1 MKTIPIQPSS
11 NGGRRPVA
19 SPVAELQRSKLRW
32 QLSTLLQAPHRLS
45 FAAGVAVLAVSS
57 LWWALLL
64 SLSATGVPVHWA
76 VPRPIAHSVLMAFG
90 YMPLFFVGFLFTAG
104 PKWLGQPAVEA
115 RVLLRPVA
123 TYVLAWIGYVVAVH
137 VDAGAAAVCVALAAA
152 AWTSVVVK
160 FARMV
165 TRSRAADRT
174 HAKLVL
180 VGLAA
185 GALALWCIPLALAL
199 EAFTVARIAVLVG
212 IWGCMAIVFVAVSHR
227 MIPFFTANVVPTLN
241 AWRPMWLLGV
251 FVGVI
256 ALELVFAILDLTV
269 WPLGTIV
276 RFVQISLELVSA
288 AVLLTMAVKWGLM
301 QSLRAR
307 LLAMLHVGFV
317 WLGLAVLLQA
327 ISHGLMFVTDDAL
340 SLGLAPTHALT
351 MGFMGATLF
360 AMATRVS
367 AGHSGRHLVADDL
380 VWTLFWTQQV
390 ATVLRIVAAVW
401 PASPQWL
408 TPLAA
413 SLWALASVSWAIRYG
428 LWYGRPREDGK
439 PG

>member
-1 MKTIPIQPSS
+1 MKTIPIQPLSTTSNQPKEAHDIRLPSS
-11 NGGRRPVA
+11 RV
-19 SPVAELQRSKLRW
+19 RW
-32 QLSTLLQAPHRLS
+32 HFSTLLHAPHRLA
-45 FAAGVAVLAVSS
+45 FAAGATILAASS
-57 LWWALLL
+57 LWWSLLL
-64 SLSATGVPVHWA
+64 SLSAMGVPVHWA

-104 PKWLGQPAVEA
+104 PKWLGRPSIDA
-115 RVLLRPVA
+115 RALLRPVT
-123 TYVLAWIGYVVAVH
+123 TYVFAWVGYIAAVH
-137 VDAGAAAVCVALAAA
+137 VDAVAAAACVALAAI
-152 AWTSVVVK
+152 AWTSVVIA
-160 FARMV
+160 FAQMV
-165 TRSRAADRT
+165 HRSRTADRS

-180 VGLAA
+180 AGISA
-185 GALALWCIPLALAL
+185 GALALWCIPLALIF
-199 EAFTVARIAVLVG
+199 EAFTAARIAVLIG
-212 IWGCMAIVFVAVSHR
+212 IWGCMAIVYVVVAHR
-227 MIPFFTANVVPTLN
+227 MIPFFTANVVPMLN

-251 FVGVI
+251 FVGTL
-256 ALELVFAILDLTV
+256 ALELAFAILDLTV
-269 WPLGTIV
+269 WPLGAVV
-276 RFVQISLELVSA
+276 RLVQMSLELA
-288 AVLLTMAVKWGLM
+288 AAALLLTMAVKWGLM
-301 QSLRAR
+301 QSLRIR

-327 ISHGLMFVTDDAL
+327 ISHGLMFATGDVM

-367 AGHSGRHLVADDL
+367 AGHSGRHLVADDF
-380 VWTLFWTQQV
+380 VWKLFWTQQV

-413 SLWALASVSWAIRYG
+413 SIWALASVSWAIRYG

-439 PG
+439 AG

>member
-1 MKTIPIQPSS
+1 MKTIPIQPLPNTS
-11 NGGRRPVA
+11 NRPTDAPATVLPA
-19 SPVAELQRSKLRW
+19 SHVRW
-32 QLSTLLQAPHRLS
+32 HFSTLMRAPHRLA
-45 FAAGVAVLAVSS
+45 FAAGASILAASS

-64 SLSATGVPVHWA
+64 ILSAVGVPVHWA
-76 VPRPIAHSVLMAFG
+76 VPRPIAHGVLMAFG

-104 PKWLGQPAVEA
+104 PKWLGRPSIDA
-115 RVLLRPVA
+115 RALLRPVA
-123 TYVLAWIGYVVAVH
+123 TYAFAWIGYIAAVH
-137 VDAGAAAVCVALAAA
+137 VDSVAAVVCVALAAA
-152 AWTSVVVK
+152 AWTSVVIA

-165 TRSRAADRT
+165 YRSQVANRS

-180 VGLAA
+180 GGIWA
-185 GALALWCIPLALAL
+185 GALALWCIPLALIV
-199 EAFTVARIAVLVG
+199 EAFTAARIAVLLG
-212 IWGCMAIVFVAVSHR
+212 IWGCMAIVYVAVAHR
-227 MIPFFTANVVPTLN
+227 MIPFFTANVVPMLN
-241 AWRPMWLLGV
+241 AWRPMWLLSV
-251 FVGVI
+251 FVGTL
-256 ALELVFAILDLTV
+256 ALELAFAILDLTV
-269 WPLGTIV
+269 WPLGAVV
-276 RFVQISLELVSA
+276 RFVQMSLELVSA
-288 AVLLTMAVKWGLM
+288 ALLLTMAVKWGLM
-301 QSLRAR
+301 QSLRVR

-327 ISHGLMFVTDDAL
+327 VSHGLMFATGDVM

-351 MGFMGATLF
+351 MGFMGATLL

-380 VWTLFWTQQV
+380 VWTLFWTQQI

-401 PASPQWL
+401 PLSPPWL

-413 SLWALASVSWAIRYG
+413 SIWALASVSWAVRYG

>member
-1 MKTIPIQPSS
+1 MKTIPIQPIP
-11 NGGRRPVA
+11 NGNTRPA
-19 SPVAELQRSKLRW
+19 DNPKAGARESHARW
-32 QLSTLLQAPHRLS
+32 RFFTLLQAPHRLA
-45 FAAGVAVLAVSS
+45 FAAGALILAASS

-64 SLSATGVPVHWA
+64 SLSAMGVPVQWA

-104 PKWLGQPAVEA
+104 PKWLGQPEVDAHA
-115 RVLLRPVA
+115 LLRPVVVYA
-123 TYVLAWIGYVVAVH
+123 AAWIGYIAAVH
-137 VDAGAAAVCVALAAA
+137 VNTVAAAVCVGVAAA
-152 AWTSVVVK
+152 AWMSLVVS

-165 TRSRAADRT
+165 YRSQVEDRA

-180 VGLAA
+180 IGISA
-185 GALALWCIPLALAL
+185 GALALWCIALAL
-199 EAFTVARIAVLVG
+199 IFDTYTGARIAVLVG

-227 MIPFFTANVVPTLN
+227 MIPFFTANVVPMLN

-251 FVGVI
+251 FAGML
-256 ALELVFAILDLTV
+256 ALELAFAIIDLTL
-269 WPLGTIV
+269 WPLGAVV
-276 RFVQISLELVSA
+276 RLVQMSIGLASA
-288 AVLLTMAVKWGLM
+288 GVLLTMAVKWGLM
-301 QSLRAR
+301 QSLRVR

-327 ISHGLMFVTDDAL
+327 VSHGLMFASADAL

-380 VWTLFWTQQV
+380 VWALFWTQQV
-390 ATVLRIVAAVW
+390 ATVLRIAAAAW
-401 PASPQWL
+401 PAPPQWL

-428 LWYGRPREDGK
+428 LWYGRPREDGEA
-439 PG
+439 G

>member
-1 MKTIPIQPSS
+1 
-11 NGGRRPVA
+11 
-19 SPVAELQRSKLRW
+19 
-32 QLSTLLQAPHRLS
+32 
-45 FAAGVAVLAVSS
+45 
-57 LWWALLL
+57 
-64 SLSATGVPVHWA
+64 
-76 VPRPIAHSVLMAFG
+76 MAFG

-123 TYVLAWIGYVVAVH
+123 TYALAWIGYMVAVH

-251 FVGVI
+251 FAGVI

>member
-1 MKTIPIQPSS
+1 MKTIPIQPLS

-19 SPVAELQRSKLRW
+19 SPIAELPGSKVRW

-45 FAAGVAVLAVSS
+45 FAAGVTILAVSS

-64 SLSATGVPVHWA
+64 SLSAMGIPVHWA

-90 YMPLFFVGFLFTAG
+90 YMPLYFIGFLFTAG

-115 RVLLRPVA
+115 RVLLCPVA
-123 TYVLAWIGYVVAVH
+123 TYVLAWLGYMVAVH
-137 VDAGAAAVCVALAAA
+137 LDADTAAVCVALAAA
-152 AWTSVVVK
+152 AWTSVVVA
-160 FARMV
+160 FARLV
-165 TRSRAADRT
+165 TRSRAEDRT

-180 VGLAA
+180 VGILT
-185 GALALWCIPLALAL
+185 GAVALWCLPLALAL

-212 IWGCMAIVFVAVSHR
+212 IWGCMAIVYVAVSHR
-227 MIPFFTANVVPTLN
+227 MIPFFTANVVPMLN

-251 FVGVI
+251 FVGVLG
-256 ALELVFAILDLTV
+256 LELIFSILDLTV
-269 WPLGTIV
+269 WPLGATV
-276 RFVQISLELVSA
+276 RFVQMSLELASA
-288 AVLLTMAVKWGLM
+288 TVLLTMAVKWGLM

-307 LLAMLHVGFV
+307 LLVMLHVGFV

-327 ISHGLMFVTDDAL
+327 ISHGLMFATDDAL

-380 VWTLFWTQQV
+380 IWTLFWIQQI
-390 ATVLRIVAAVW
+390 ATVLRIVAAAW
-401 PASPQWL
+401 PSSLPWL

-413 SLWALASVSWAIRYG
+413 SLWALASISWALRYG

>member
-1 MKTIPIQPSS
+1 M
-11 NGGRRPVA
+11 R
-19 SPVAELQRSKLRW
+19 
-32 QLSTLLQAPHRLS
+32 APHRLA
-45 FAAGVAVLAVSS
+45 FAAGASILAASS

-64 SLSATGVPVHWA
+64 ILSAVGVPVHWA
-76 VPRPIAHSVLMAFG
+76 VPRPIAHGVLMAFG

-104 PKWLGQPAVEA
+104 PKWLGRPSIDA
-115 RVLLRPVA
+115 RALLRPVA
-123 TYVLAWIGYVVAVH
+123 TYAFAWIGYIAAVH
-137 VDAGAAAVCVALAAA
+137 VDSVAAVVCVALAAA
-152 AWTSVVVK
+152 AWTSVVIA

-165 TRSRAADRT
+165 YRSQVADRS

-180 VGLAA
+180 GGIWA
-185 GALALWCIPLALAL
+185 GALALWCIPLALIV
-199 EAFTVARIAVLVG
+199 EAFTAARIAVLLG
-212 IWGCMAIVFVAVSHR
+212 IWGCMAIVYVAVAHR
-227 MIPFFTANVVPTLN
+227 MIPFFTANVVPMLN

-251 FVGVI
+251 FVGTL
-256 ALELVFAILDLTV
+256 ALELAFAILDLTV
-269 WPLGTIV
+269 WPLGAVV
-276 RFVQISLELVSA
+276 RFVQMSLELVSA
-288 AVLLTMAVKWGLM
+288 ALLLTMAVKWGLM
-301 QSLRAR
+301 QSLRVR

-327 ISHGLMFVTDDAL
+327 VSHGLMFATGDVM

-351 MGFMGATLF
+351 MGFMGATLL

-380 VWTLFWTQQV
+380 VWTLFWTQQI

-401 PASPQWL
+401 PLSPPWL

-413 SLWALASVSWAIRYG
+413 SIWALASVSWAVRYG

>member
-1 MKTIPIQPSS
+1 MKTIPIQPLS
-11 NGGRRPVA
+11 NGTRRPV
-19 SPVAELQRSKLRW
+19 VAPTAGLRESQVRW

-45 FAAGVAVLAVSS
+45 FAAGVAILATGS

-64 SLSATGVPVHWA
+64 SLSAMGVPVRWV

-90 YMPLFFVGFLFTAG
+90 YMPLFFIGFLFTAG
-104 PKWLGQPAVEA
+104 PKWLGQPAVGA
-115 RVLLRPVA
+115 RALLHPVA
-123 TYVLAWIGYVVAVH
+123 TYAFAWLGYMVAVH
-137 VDAGAAAVCVALAAA
+137 LDANAAAVCVALAAA
-152 AWTSVVVK
+152 AWTSVVVA

-165 TRSRAADRT
+165 ARSQVADRI

-180 VGLAA
+180 VGISA
-185 GALALWCIPLALAL
+185 GALALWCTPLALAF
-199 EAFTVARIAVLVG
+199 EAFTAARIAVLVG
-212 IWGCMAIVFVAVSHR
+212 IWGCTAIVYVAVSHR
-227 MIPFFTANVVPTLN
+227 MIPFFTVNVVPMLN
-241 AWRPMWLLGV
+241 AGRPMWLLGV
-251 FVGVI
+251 FVGVL
-256 ALELVFAILDLTV
+256 ALELLFAILDLTV
-269 WPLGTIV
+269 WPLGAIV
-276 RFVQISLELVSA
+276 RFVQMSLELVSA
-288 AVLLTMAVKWGLM
+288 TGLLTMAVKWGLM
-301 QSLRAR
+301 QSLRVR

-327 ISHGLMFVTDDAL
+327 VSHGLMFASGDAM

-380 VWTLFWTQQV
+380 VWTFFWTQQV

-401 PASPQWL
+401 LSSPPWL
-408 TPLAA
+408 TSLAA
-413 SLWALASVSWAIRYG
+413 SIWALASVSWALRYG

>member
-123 TYVLAWIGYVVAVH
+123 TYALAWIGYMVAVH

>member
-1 MKTIPIQPSS
+1 MKTIPIQPLP
-11 NGGRRPVA
+11 NRGRRPVA
-19 SPVAELQRSKLRW
+19 SPIAGLSGSNARW

-45 FAAGVAVLAVSS
+45 FAAGVAILALSS

-64 SLSATGVPVHWA
+64 SVSAMGVPVHWA

-123 TYVLAWIGYVVAVH
+123 SYAFAWIGYILAVH
-137 VDAGAAAVCVALAAA
+137 VDAVVAAACVTVAAV
-152 AWTSVVVK
+152 AWTTVVVS
-160 FARMV
+160 FARMIV
-165 TRSRAADRT
+165 RSRAVDRI

-180 VGLAA
+180 A
-185 GALALWCIPLALAL
+185 GISAGGLALWCIPLALAL
-199 EAFTVARIAVLVG
+199 EAFTAARIAVLVG
-212 IWGCMAIVFVAVSHR
+212 IWGCMAIVYVAVSHR
-227 MIPFFTANVVPTLN
+227 MIPFFTANVVPMLN

-251 FVGVI
+251 FVGVLG
-256 ALELVFAILDLTV
+256 LELLFSILDLTV
-269 WPLGTIV
+269 WPLGAAV
-276 RFVQISLELVSA
+276 RFVQMSLELASA
-288 AVLLTMAVKWGLM
+288 AVLLTMALKWGLM
-301 QSLRAR
+301 HSLRAR

-327 ISHGLMFVTDDAL
+327 ISHGLMFATDDAL

-367 AGHSGRHLVADDL
+367 AGHSGRHLVADNL
-380 VWTLFWTQQV
+380 IWTLFWIQQV
-390 ATVLRIVAAVW
+390 ATALRIVAAVW
-401 PASPQWL
+401 PSSPSWL
-408 TPLAA
+408 TPLSA
-413 SLWALASVSWAIRYG
+413 SVWALASVSWALRYG
-428 LWYGRPREDGK
+428 LWYGRPRDDGK

>member
-1 MKTIPIQPSS
+1 MKTIPIQPLPNTS
-11 NGGRRPVA
+11 NRPTDAPATVLPA
-19 SPVAELQRSKLRW
+19 SHVRW
-32 QLSTLLQAPHRLS
+32 HFSTLMRAPHRLA
-45 FAAGVAVLAVSS
+45 FAAGASILAASS

-64 SLSATGVPVHWA
+64 ILSAVGVPVHWA
-76 VPRPIAHSVLMAFG
+76 VPRPIAHGVLMAFG

-104 PKWLGQPAVEA
+104 PKWLGRPSIDA
-115 RVLLRPVA
+115 RALLRPVA
-123 TYVLAWIGYVVAVH
+123 TYAFAWIGYIAAVH
-137 VDAGAAAVCVALAAA
+137 VDSVAAVVCVALAAA
-152 AWTSVVVK
+152 AWTSVVIA

-165 TRSRAADRT
+165 YRSQVADRS

-180 VGLAA
+180 GGIWA
-185 GALALWCIPLALAL
+185 GALALWCIPLALIV
-199 EAFTVARIAVLVG
+199 EAFTAARIAVLLG
-212 IWGCMAIVFVAVSHR
+212 IWGCMAIVYVAVAHR
-227 MIPFFTANVVPTLN
+227 MIPFFTANVVPMLN

-251 FVGVI
+251 FVGTL
-256 ALELVFAILDLTV
+256 ALELAFAILDLTV
-269 WPLGTIV
+269 WPLGAVV
-276 RFVQISLELVSA
+276 RFVQMSLELVSA
-288 AVLLTMAVKWGLM
+288 ALLLTMAVKWGLM
-301 QSLRAR
+301 QSLRVR

-327 ISHGLMFVTDDAL
+327 VSHGLMFATGDVM

-351 MGFMGATLF
+351 MGFMGATLL

-380 VWTLFWTQQV
+380 VWTLFWTQQI

-401 PASPQWL
+401 PLSPPWL

-413 SLWALASVSWAIRYG
+413 SIWALASVSWAVRYG